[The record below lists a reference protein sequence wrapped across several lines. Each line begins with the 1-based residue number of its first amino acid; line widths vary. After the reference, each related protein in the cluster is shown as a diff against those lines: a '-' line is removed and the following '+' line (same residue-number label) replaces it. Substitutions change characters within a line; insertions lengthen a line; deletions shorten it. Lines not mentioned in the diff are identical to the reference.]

1 MAEKFKRGDIVKVKK
16 GAFKNAVLKDEYR
29 IKYSNGLGKIK
40 YYYRYGKGY
49 KIQKNNVGDYLL
61 EDESIK
67 IYFSDN
73 DLKLATKK
81 EAFLYYIKGFDALRS
96 K

>member
-1 MAEKFKRGDIVKVKK
+1 MAGKFKRGDIVKVKK
-16 GAFKNAVLKDEYR
+16 GAFKNEVLKNEYR

-67 IYFSDN
+67 IYFSD
-73 DLKLATKK
+73 
-81 EAFLYYIKGFDALRS
+81 
-96 K
+96 